1 MAILTIKAV
10 FLDIDGTLLTDKR
23 TISHST
29 IQAINTLKR
38 KGILI
43 GLATGRSPRF
53 VLQYMASLG
62 LDLAIAYNGQYILSR
77 EKVLFESP
85 LRQEDVQGL
94 VAYAQKN
101 KLDVSFGTANG
112 VTGSGIMNAGSG
124 RLGYRISRMVP
135 DAWVDVIIF
144 IFNRLIRWVRPQKKI
159 EFPDLFQQSVYQMMM
174 IVSELETKKLVKEFP
189 QISVTRSSPYS
200 VDIITKDMSKLKG
213 IEKIGELY
221 GFDLSQVMAFGD
233 STNDVEMLAGV
244 EYAVAMGNGSK
255 KVKEVAK
262 YITAS
267 NNEDGIYQAALHFG
281 LMEEVKDV
289 SE

>member
-200 VDIITKDMSKLKG
+200 VDIITKDMSKLRG

-221 GFDLSQVMAFGD
+221 GFNLSQVMAFGD

-244 EYAVAMGNGSK
+244 EYAVAMGNASK

>member
-1 MAILTIKAV
+1 MAILAIKAV

-200 VDIITKDMSKLKG
+200 VDIITKDMSKLRG

-221 GFDLSQVMAFGD
+221 GFNLSQVMAFGD

-244 EYAVAMGNGSK
+244 EYAVAMGNASK